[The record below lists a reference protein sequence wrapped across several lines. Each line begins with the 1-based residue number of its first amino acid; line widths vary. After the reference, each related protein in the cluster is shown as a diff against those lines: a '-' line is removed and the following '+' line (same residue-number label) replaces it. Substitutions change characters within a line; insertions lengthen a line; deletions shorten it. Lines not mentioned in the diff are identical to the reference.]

1 MIVFIRHRDISLS
14 SEGGNSWQRSQHL
27 VVLRLQIRAFLAHL
41 RLLVVLPTLL
51 GFLILVTLVILGLS
65 DMSWLLGRFL
75 ILTVV
80 LLLLFLIST
89 ATLAVSTFLIFLFL
103 PLLHSLL
110 LFLCLLPL
118 FLLLSCFSFFL
129 LLALSLLACVMLT
142 ILLILLAR
150 GNLFTFSFFVVSF
163 SHSMFNLYNICGF
176 IFFILI
182 IIRGQFIF
190 ILILLFILISVPLGS
205 WTFLV

>member
-27 VVLRLQIRAFLAHL
+27 VVLRLQIGAFLAHL

-80 LLLLFLIST
+80 LLLPFLIST

-129 LLALSLLACVMLT
+129 LFALSLLACVMLT
-142 ILLILLAR
+142 ILLIFLAR
-150 GNLFTFSFFVVSF
+150 GNLFTLSFFVVSF
-163 SHSMFNLYNICGF
+163 SHSMFDLYHSCGF
-176 IFFILI
+176 IFFIL
-182 IIRGQFIF
+182 RGQF
-190 ILILLFILISVPLGS
+190 
-205 WTFLV
+205 

>member
-27 VVLRLQIRAFLAHL
+27 VVLRLQIGAFLAHL

-51 GFLILVTLVILGLS
+51 DFLILVTLVILGLS

-89 ATLAVSTFLIFLFL
+89 ATLAVSTLLIFLIL

-142 ILLILLAR
+142 ILLIFLAR
-150 GNLFTFSFFVVSF
+150 GNLFTFFVVSF

-182 IIRGQFIF
+182 IIRGQIIL
-190 ILILLFILISVPLGS
+190 ILILLFIFISIPLGS